1 MKCVILRTVTLL
13 KASCIGALAG
23 IVTAIAGL
31 KIIEWNVARYGAEYS
46 SYQFEFLAVGA
57 LPGMLIAE
65 NRWGSDF
72 QLGEVL
78 HHTSAVMRWNAV
90 VFSLLGAG
98 VTCIFWKPSA
108 KRHSNLPR

>member
-78 HHTSAVMRWNAV
+78 HHTSAVMRWNA
-90 VFSLLGAG
+90 FFYSMLSAG
-98 VTCIFWKPSA
+98 VTFVFWMSTANRRANKQ
-108 KRHSNLPR
+108 R

>member
-1 MKCVILRTVTLL
+1 M
-13 KASCIGALAG
+13 GALVG

-31 KIIEWNVARYGAEYS
+31 KIEEWNVAQYGAEYS

-65 NRWGSDF
+65 NRSGGDF
-72 QLGEVL
+72 QLGETSN
-78 HHTSAVMRWNAV
+78 HTSAVKGWNAV

-98 VTCIFWKPSA
+98 ATCIFWMRSA
-108 KRHSNLPR
+108 KNAPTNSDKRLD